1 MNIIRDGL
9 SNYKLKHFFLN
20 LAEISLISFQ
30 IEEKLVL
37 IKETD
42 LISNTGIW

>member
-1 MNIIRDGL
+1 MNIIKDGI

-20 LAEISLISFQ
+20 LAEISSISFQ

-37 IKETD
+37 ISEID
-42 LISNTGIW
+42 HILNTGIW